1 MGRKAKE
8 SFDGYFDLSL
18 LSLSSVS
25 IAALAAKRSAFYNIY
40 LSIVDSGCTF
50 SHNVPPRCNSSDPPI
65 SSSCRVASAYL
76 MIIIII
82 IVQ

>member
-50 SHNVPPRCNSSDPPI
+50 SHNVPTDAI
-65 SSSCRVASAYL
+65 VATLQYLAPVVSRGAYL

-82 IVQ
+82 VQ

>member
-25 IAALAAKRSAFYNIY
+25 IAALAAKKAAFYLSIY
-40 LSIVDSGCTF
+40 LSIVDSGCT
-50 SHNVPPRCNSSDPPI
+50 NVPTDAIVATLQYLAPVVS
-65 SSSCRVASAYL
+65 RVL
-76 MIIIII
+76 TLG
-82 IVQ
+82 